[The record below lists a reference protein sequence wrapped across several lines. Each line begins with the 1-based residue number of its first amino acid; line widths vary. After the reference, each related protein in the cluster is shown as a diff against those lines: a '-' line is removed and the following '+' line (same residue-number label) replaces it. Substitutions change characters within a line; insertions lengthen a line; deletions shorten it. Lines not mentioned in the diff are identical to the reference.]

1 MLLLWGEADFQVG
14 REDFEA
20 GQQGLSGSDKCAFI
34 SYPGLN
40 HLFMPAG
47 EGDSILNAQAAY
59 ETPKQVDAQVAQ
71 DIAAWMAQH

>member
-1 MLLLWGEADFQVG
+1 
-14 REDFEA
+14 
-20 GQQGLSGSDKCAFI
+20 
-34 SYPGLN
+34 
-40 HLFMPAG
+40 MPAS